1 MAYRN
6 RYLSTRLSEADWQN
20 VIDIANVWG
29 ETPST
34 AAMKLIERGIE
45 EIEKEMGSATP
56 LRVRIHR
63 LQETVKQRKNL
74 RQELQDTLN
83 MIREEKCDNQ
93 EGLIAQVVALA
104 DQANINLT

>member
-6 RYLSTRLSEADWQN
+6 KYLSTRLPEADWQN
-20 VIDIANVWG
+20 VLDLANIWG

-34 AAMKLIERGIE
+34 AAMKLIQRGVE

-63 LQETVKQRKNL
+63 LQERVKQRKNL

-83 MIREEKCDNQ
+83 MVREEKHAERED
-93 EGLIAQVVALA
+93 LIAQVTALA
-104 DQANINLT
+104 EQADIDLT